1 MSYRPDITPE
11 NTLWVGAWWIGF
23 LGAGAAS
30 LLISIPILGYPQR
43 LPGTWHREA
52 GAVFA
57 SSYSWG
63 HQGSGGGQVSSVQ
76 IVIKIL
82 FAPLGSPAAYFPALL
97 LEPSSWG
104 WRRVLCCFCLLQFP
118 VLVASHVLFVS
129 ISLLFAGSQ
138 RYIVMR
144 VSEAHQLKDGSHKK
158 ASDPDFGKTVKDL
171 PR

>member
-43 LPGTWHREA
+43 LPGTWHHEA
-52 GAVFA
+52 GAVLA

-63 HQGSGGGQVSSVQ
+63 HQGSSGGQVSSVQ

-104 WRRVLCCFCLLQFP
+104 WWRVLCCFCLLQIPCFG
-118 VLVASHVLFVS
+118 S
-129 ISLLFAGSQ
+129 ISRALCFYFPLVCRIPALYCYEGVGGSSAEGWEPQ
-138 RYIVMR
+138 KSIRSR
-144 VSEAHQLKDGSHKK
+144 LWENS
-158 ASDPDFGKTVKDL
+158 
-171 PR
+171 